1 MNNTGNIIRLRN
13 CLKKLIISLKY
24 IVSFLVKF
32 NISLNDVEIENQQ
45 IK

>member
-13 CLKKLIISLKY
+13 CLKLIISLKY